1 MNARN
6 QLLVVVTALMLVFSS
21 GAMVAAASNAG
32 AMDEDTAVSDDES
45 ELTNNETTNETVEDG
60 ADVAE
65 DDTNE
70 TNETQC
76 PCQPAYVTFEDQTTD
91 GDTVVVQNVTLASPG
106 FVTIHN
112 SSLLVG
118 NVIGSVI
125 GTSEYLEAGTHENV
139 TITLDDPLEEDET
152 LIAMPHRDTNG
163 NQTYD
168 FVETEGL
175 EDGPFLTADG
185 EPVTDD
191 AVVTVETAADEEP
204 VDEEPVDDEEPVEDN
219 VTDEE
224 PIDEEDNVTD
234 EEPVDDE
241 EDEEPVDV
249 PVDEEDNV
257 TDEMPMDE
265 LPVDGTEPIF
275 IIVENP
281 TIEELNVE
289 NVTVN
294 VLVVG
299 EDIDADEIADQI
311 GDITEDN
318 VTVEEPVDEED
329 NVTDEEPIDEE
340 DNVTDEEPVDEED
353 NVTDEEPVDEEDNVT
368 DEEPIEENVTEEP
381 PAMGDNITEDNVTED
396 NVTEEEPV
404 DEEDNVTEDNVTEEE
419 PEEPAEPFNVTDLEA
434 PDSATVGENITVNA
448 TVENPADEEGTEAI
462 QFRLQGDLVAEQNLT
477 LEGGES
483 DTVEFEV
490 DTTDIPPGEY
500 IHMVLAD
507 ETGEVATIEL
517 LEDTEEIDETENGDL
532 ENETDTDT
540 DDVENETANE
550 SAAALGFAA

>member
-32 AMDEDTAVSDDES
+32 AMDEDTEVSDDES

-118 NVIGSVI
+118 NTIGSVI

-152 LIAMPHRDTNG
+152 LIAMPHRDTNQ

-204 VDEEPVDDEEPVEDN
+204 VDDEPIDDN
-219 VTDEE
+219 VTDDEPIDDNVTDDEPIDDNVTDDEPIDDNVTDDEPVEE
-224 PIDEEDNVTD
+224 PIDDNVTD
-234 EEPVDDE
+234 DEPVEEPID
-241 EDEEPVDV
+241 
-249 PVDEEDNV
+249 DNV
-257 TDEMPMDE
+257 TDDEPIDEMPMEE
-265 LPVDGTEPIF
+265 LPADGDGGPIF
-275 IIVENP
+275 ITVENP
-281 TIEELNVE
+281 TIENLNVE
-289 NVTVN
+289 NVTVY

-299 EDIDADEIADQI
+299 EDVDADEIADQV
-311 GDITEDN
+311 DNITDEEN
-318 VTVEEPVDEED
+318 VTVKEPVDEEE
-329 NVTDEEPIDEE
+329 NVT
-340 DNVTDEEPVDEED
+340 
-353 NVTDEEPVDEEDNVT
+353 EDNVT

-381 PAMGDNITEDNVTED
+381 PAIGDNITEDNVTED
-396 NVTEEEPV
+396 NVTEDNV
-404 DEEDNVTEDNVTEEE
+404 TEDNVTEDNVTEDNVTEDNVTDE
-419 PEEPAEPFNVTDLEA
+419 AEEPAVDAFNVTDLSA
-434 PDSATVGENITVNA
+434 PESAMVGETITVNA
-448 TVENPADEEGTEAI
+448 TVENPTDEERTEAI
-462 QFRLQGDLVAEQNLT
+462 QFRLEGDLVTEQNLT
-477 LEGGES
+477 LESGES

-490 DTTDIPPGEY
+490 DTSGIPPGEY

-507 ETGEVATIEL
+507 ETGEVAMIEL
-517 LEDTEEIDETENGDL
+517 TEDTDTEEINETENGDL
-532 ENETDTDT
+532 ENETDTD
-540 DDVENETANE
+540 NETVNE
-550 SAAALGFAA
+550 STPALGFLA